1 MRFSF
6 LVLFTFATLLLS
18 GTVNAE
24 EVLFS
29 STISSV
35 ASKAFPK
42 IKAKVNIFSRKK
54 VPVLSKDSFR
64 LKEDGTVITDFSVSV
79 DEEPVYVSLVLDR
92 SGSMSNAI
100 GGLKKAAAEFVDTMD
115 GKAYCQLISFSTDIK
130 KHCSFSNVPKYLK
143 KKIRGLN
150 AYGATALYDA
160 VAQGID
166 NLHTYPT
173 HSRKVV
179 VAFTDGVDQNATRTA
194 QQSKLSVK
202 ALVKMARKKR
212 IPIYI
217 IGLGSEV
224 NRKLMTKV
232 SVLTKGSYLHASDS
246 RKLSRLFRKV
256 AKMVDVGYSISYQTP
271 KPEADGTWRHLVIS
285 SHKAGEKD
293 QGRGKYKAPEKAPEK
308 KQTVPKAAT
317 SAQGIPLAMSPAEFL
332 KKGLHASLVESKFVY
347 DYTDGLTDV
356 ETVTHELKAI
366 IQAANESLRQSYVKA
381 NAAWGPVLANC
392 VQAIADNNFEA
403 LNPLVKQGQTIAQEL
418 DDEVEQILANYKQ
431 QMKPYESQM
440 VDRGARS
447 QFHRKFLY
455 VGNVSRGIASQTHV
469 LHLKLFANDHWNNT
483 YRGLIEAFNKSAK
496 MHYKYEENTEGK

>member
-1 MRFSF
+1 M
-6 LVLFTFATLLLS
+6 LLS
-18 GTVNAE
+18 GIVFAE

-35 ASKAFPK
+35 DSKAFPK

-54 VPVLSKDSFR
+54 VPMLSRDHFV
-64 LKEDGTVITDFSVSV
+64 LKEDGTDITDFSVSV

-92 SGSMSNAI
+92 SGSMSHTI
-100 GGLKKAAAEFVDTMD
+100 GGLKKAASEFVDTMD
-115 GKAYCQLISFSTDIK
+115 GKAFCQLISFSTDIK
-130 KHCSFSNVPKYLK
+130 KHCSFSNVPKFLK
-143 KKIRGLN
+143 KKIKGLN
-150 AYGATALYDA
+150 AFGATALYDA

-179 VAFTDGVDQNATRTA
+179 VAFTDGVDQNATRTE
-194 QQSKLSVK
+194 QQSKLSVR
-202 ALVKMARKKR
+202 ALVKMARKRK

-232 SVLTKGSYLHASDS
+232 SALTKGSFLHASDS

-256 AKMVDVGYSISYQTP
+256 AKMVDVGYSISYKTP
-271 KPEADGTWRHLVIS
+271 KPEADGTWRHLIVS
-285 SHKAGEKD
+285 SQKAGEKD
-293 QGRGKYKAPEKAPEK
+293 QGRGKYKAPEKAAEKEPETK
-308 KQTVPKAAT
+308 KDAN
-317 SAQGIPLAMSPAEFL
+317 SAQGLPLAMSPAEFL
-332 KKGLHASLVESKFVY
+332 KKGLNASLIESKLIY
-347 DYTDGLTDV
+347 DYTDGLSDV
-356 ETVTHELKAI
+356 ETVAHELKAI
-366 IQAANESLRQSYVKA
+366 IQASNYSLKQSYAKA

-392 VQAIADNNFEA
+392 VQSIADNNFEA
-403 LNPLVKQGQTIAQEL
+403 LKPLVKEGQRITKEL

-431 QMKPYESQM
+431 QMKPFESQM

-455 VGNVSRGIASQTHV
+455 VGNVSRGITSQTHV
-469 LHLKLFANDHWNNT
+469 LQLKLFANDHWNNT
-483 YRGLIEAFNKSAK
+483 YRGLIEAFNKAVK
-496 MHYKYEENTEGK
+496 VHYKSEDESSAGK